1 MLESAVDA
9 ETSSANPNALFAYA
23 ETGLRIDAQLEATAA
38 RLAVALDEFTA
49 TCREYSL
56 GIDSSL
62 AHRLRDYAR
71 RTSEH
76 DLWVRRVAEQFV
88 QADQGVAPDEGVIM
102 GTLESST
109 SVAGWSAPS
118 KIDAAL
124 ERALSRLPA
133 ALAEQ
138 LRAMLT
144 PENVAALV
152 AILGVWAA
160 SQAVGVGEVVD
171 LILAVGG
178 AIMLGPEAIR
188 AVQELAGFATDA
200 LGAQSD
206 GDLDRAG
213 EHLANAVTIVGVDG
227 AVALLAHKAGGMLGD
242 RVPRIAG
249 PSTEA
254 ITPEGVR
261 VPLAQPGSGDLMAT
275 RTAPTGDVV
284 PAAGSAAADADAT
297 LAEPAPRPGAPGSPE
312 HKAARWAAYQERGG
326 SWSYEH
332 WSAVYDANMPRAKL
346 ANEAADAYHQTLG
359 LGEREVKVV
368 TPEGAVRVLDIA
380 DEDLQVAVE
389 YRPATRRPP
398 ETTFGKSS
406 VTRAWCDAAGT
417 FDGCSEIGRANRC

>member
-38 RLAVALDEFTA
+38 RLAVALDEFPA
-49 TCREYSL
+49 PCREYSL

-160 SQAVGVGEVVD
+160 SQAVG
-171 LILAVGG
+171 
-178 AIMLGPEAIR
+178 
-188 AVQELAGFATDA
+188 
-200 LGAQSD
+200 D

-261 VPLAQPGSGDLMAT
+261 VPLAQPGSGDLM
-275 RTAPTGDVV
+275 
-284 PAAGSAAADADAT
+284 
-297 LAEPAPRPGAPGSPE
+297 
-312 HKAARWAAYQERGG
+312 
-326 SWSYEH
+326 
-332 WSAVYDANMPRAKL
+332 
-346 ANEAADAYHQTLG
+346 
-359 LGEREVKVV
+359 
-368 TPEGAVRVLDIA
+368 
-380 DEDLQVAVE
+380 
-389 YRPATRRPP
+389 
-398 ETTFGKSS
+398 
-406 VTRAWCDAAGT
+406 
-417 FDGCSEIGRANRC
+417 